1 MAVNIRT
8 KEKLEIVC
16 TDRDFEELVRNYLS
30 DDAVE
35 YLKEYPHDIASYN
48 PLNPLDMPCGGECSK
63 TYELQEYYE
72 DAVHDVVDEL
82 ETLDLAKTTKAEAR
96 GKLNEIIKKL
106 KLI

>member
-8 KEKLEIVC
+8 KEKLEVVC

-35 YLKEYPHDIASYN
+35 YLKEYPHDIA
-48 PLNPLDMPCGGECSK
+48 PDNPLDMPCGGECSK

-72 DAVHDVVDEL
+72 DAVQDVINEL
-82 ETLDLAKTTKAEAR
+82 ETLDLAGITKAEAR
-96 GKLNEIIKKL
+96 GRLNEIIKKL

>member
-1 MAVNIRT
+1 MAVSIRT

-16 TDRDFEELVRNYLS
+16 TDRDFEELVRNYLG

-35 YLKEYPHDIASYN
+35 YLKEYPHDIGSY
-48 PLNPLDMPCGGECSK
+48 NPLDMPCGGECSK

-72 DAVHDVVDEL
+72 DAVRDVVSEL
-82 ETLDLAKTTKAEAR
+82 KALDFAGITKAEAR
-96 GKLNEIIKKL
+96 SRLNEIIKKL

>member
-1 MAVNIRT
+1 MAVSIRT

-16 TDRDFEELVRNYLS
+16 TDRDFEELVRDYLG

-35 YLKEYPHDIASYN
+35 YLKEYPHDIVSY
-48 PLNPLDMPCGGECSK
+48 NPLDMPCGGECSK

-72 DAVHDVVDEL
+72 DAVRDVVSEL
-82 ETLDLAKTTKAEAR
+82 EALDLAGMTKVKAR
-96 GKLNEIIKKL
+96 GRLNEIIKKL

>member
-1 MAVNIRT
+1 MAVSIRT

-16 TDRDFEELVRNYLS
+16 TDRDFEELVRNYLG

-35 YLKEYPHDIASYN
+35 YLKEYPHDIASD
-48 PLNPLDMPCGGECSK
+48 NPLDMPCGGECSK

-72 DAVHDVVDEL
+72 DAIRDVVDEL
-82 ETLDLAKTTKAEAR
+82 TLDLARITKAEAR

-106 KLI
+106 ELI

>member
-1 MAVNIRT
+1 MAVIIRT

-16 TDRDFEELVRNYLS
+16 TDRDFEELIRNYLG

-35 YLKEYPHDIASYN
+35 YLKEYPHDIASD
-48 PLNPLDMPCGGECSK
+48 NPLDMPCGGECSK

-72 DAVHDVVDEL
+72 DAVQDVIDEL
-82 ETLDLAKTTKAEAR
+82 EALDLAGMTKAEAR
-96 GKLNEIIKKL
+96 GRLNEIIHKL

>member
-16 TDRDFEELVRNYLS
+16 TDRDFEELVRNYLG

-35 YLKEYPHDIASYN
+35 YLKEYPQDIVSY
-48 PLNPLDMPCGGECSK
+48 NPLDMPCGGECTK

-72 DAVHDVVDEL
+72 DAVHDVIDEL
-82 ETLDLAKTTKAEAR
+82 ETLDIAGITKAEAR
-96 GKLNEIIKKL
+96 GRLNEIIKKL
-106 KLI
+106 ELI